1 MRSQL
6 TGRGITT
13 RSFRLTGNC
22 CQKIPHPMSNA
33 SFHPQATRAFHSM
46 QSLLVASQSRLTRLV
61 SGNGEMN
68 KSLTNAK
75 DRLGLWRQV
84 IGDRIFYRKAMLACA
99 GLVWHQLAFEYP
111 TADKRAFDQLVT
123 RASYAL
129 QAYGQVGCHR

>member
-33 SFHPQATRAFHSM
+33 SFHPQATRGFHSM

-75 DRLGLWRQV
+75 ARHG
-84 IGDRIFYRKAMLACA
+84 FYRKAMLAFA

-111 TADKRAFDQLVT
+111 AVDKRAFDQLVT

-129 QAYGQVGCHR
+129 QAYGQVGCH

>member
-1 MRSQL
+1 
-6 TGRGITT
+6 
-13 RSFRLTGNC
+13 
-22 CQKIPHPMSNA
+22 MSNA
-33 SFHPQATRAFHSM
+33 SFHPQATRGFHST
-46 QSLLVASQSRLTRLV
+46 QSLLVANQSRLTWLI

-129 QAYGQVGCHR
+129 QAYGQVAATDRNSGSGWVMF